1 MLLVSFCLRL
11 AIIFSAIDS
20 SPRLSRLSISR
31 TLYLLNYHPFVSFIR
46 RMDVARLIVRINS
59 LFFLSF
65 VGFLR
70 WLGSGGDLAP
80 SLGERTNFLMTFFSQ
95 KISVFAAKI
104 SDDFSLVINQV

>member
-1 MLLVSFCLRL
+1 MLLVSSCLRL
-11 AIIFSAIDS
+11 AIIFSTIDS

-59 LFFLSF
+59 LFFLGF

-70 WLGSGGDLAP
+70 WLGGTLEQCTQHRP
-80 SLGERTNFLMTFFSQ
+80 QHRNLTPRLGLQSSIFRSCRSWCST
-95 KISVFAAKI
+95 VG
-104 SDDFSLVINQV
+104 